1 MAISWIQLTQINQV
15 DAALANSFLKT
26 AVFFKHSTRCIV
38 SKHALRQFESEWNF
52 NTTQIEFYFLDLLN
66 FREISNYIAESTEVH
81 HQSPQII
88 VVKDNSIIYNAS
100 HENISAI
107 DLHNKLI

>member
-1 MAISWIQLTQINQV
+1 MAISWIQLTQIDQV
-15 DAALANSFLKT
+15 DTALANSTVKT

-52 NTTQIEFYFLDLLN
+52 NTIAIEFFFLDLLN
-66 FREISNYIAESTEVH
+66 FREISNYISEVSGVS